1 MLYCIPAV
9 RRAVVSVEGVP
20 WTASV
25 ADIFAK
31 LGAGTTVGALV
42 VPGKT
47 KGKTKKIEFVV
58 SAGRNSPGLCALL
71 TKTDDTKLGD
81 MGDPTQTI
89 LFAMGQLFDNLL
101 TPWRT
106 VVPELEKVSC
116 HAMFR
121 SFAKCPRG
129 YNNGDPGS
137 WSALGVY
144 YLSTIPLK
152 ANECWVENPDPS
164 GEKRTEYPDE
174 EQSIKTVSAL
184 LKRQEEEEKVFN
196 KHCKGRG
203 LNGLNKIE
211 YTVNSTCMYVMVSIS
226 RNRQQPDDGYLAP
239 IMGHIEADKLV
250 FAVNDG
256 LLDEKDHQIAR
267 EPRSFRV
274 IGAILFHSVHYVF
287 VRIND
292 EAEVTHFYDDHQVTI
307 GIPECNRKMTRLG
320 VTVARN
326 AVQLLYR
333 CIDASPGQS
342 RKRARDAVAE
352 TSRAAAHEA
361 DESIDESIAAIRKMY
376 DDDEKQATQNRQ
388 HRINRDIL
396 LSEAYLAKE
405 RRAQQRADSERREHI
420 RRDEE
425 MARSLTDRAPSAKGA
440 RPKKAP
446 TTSAPEER
454 PKKAPT
460 PSAPGAIDLRYD
472 AVPEITCVY
481 DEDGLLVKRMKR
493 IKPTFGSIVR
503 AARMYRA

>member
-1 MLYCIPAV
+1 MQEK
-9 RRAVVSVEGVP
+9 R
-20 WTASV
+20 
-25 ADIFAK
+25 
-31 LGAGTTVGALV
+31 
-42 VPGKT
+42 
-47 KGKTKKIEFVV
+47 
-58 SAGRNSPGLCALL
+58 
-71 TKTDDTKLGD
+71 
-81 MGDPTQTI
+81 
-89 LFAMGQLFDNLL
+89 
-101 TPWRT
+101 
-106 VVPELEKVSC
+106 EL
-116 HAMFR
+116 
-121 SFAKCPRG
+121 
-129 YNNGDPGS
+129 
-137 WSALGVY
+137 
-144 YLSTIPLK
+144 
-152 ANECWVENPDPS
+152 VENKD
-164 GEKRTEYPDE
+164 
-174 EQSIKTVSAL
+174 
-184 LKRQEEEEKVFN
+184 
-196 KHCKGRG
+196 C
-203 LNGLNKIE
+203 NGAYENKIM
-211 YTVNSTCMYVMVSIS
+211 YTVNSDCMYVMVSIS

-239 IMGHIEADKLV
+239 IMGPIEADKLV

-307 GIPECNRKMTRLG
+307 GIPECKRKMTRLG

-361 DESIDESIAAIRKMY
+361 DESIDATRIRKMY
-376 DDDEKQATQNRQ
+376 DDDEKKDTQNRQ
-388 HRINRDIL
+388 HRIDRDML
-396 LSEAYLAKE
+396 LSEAYLANE
-405 RRAQQRADSERREHI
+405 RRAQQLADNERREQI

-425 MARSLTDRAPSAKGA
+425 MASSLTYRAPEERA

-454 PKKAPT
+454 PKKAPM

-472 AVPEITCVY
+472 AVPGITYVY
-481 DEDGLLVKRMKR
+481 DEDGLVVKR
-493 IKPTFGSIVR
+493 IKRKYTFGSIVR